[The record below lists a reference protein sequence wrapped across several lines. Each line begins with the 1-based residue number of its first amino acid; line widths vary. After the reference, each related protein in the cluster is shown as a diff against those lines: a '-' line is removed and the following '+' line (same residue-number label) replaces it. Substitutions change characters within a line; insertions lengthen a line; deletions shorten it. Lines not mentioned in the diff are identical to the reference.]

1 MKLGLICSD
10 NTRFILAELFAA
22 RNITIEPQSNVY
34 IVESG
39 CEIPADKIAILFS
52 LANISQ
58 LIELLDRLKVN
69 DDGIDNIVGKSNDD
83 CYAIISY
90 KQVCYFE
97 ARGNSVFCI
106 TAGNEYRVKER
117 LYELEDRLPRNRFI
131 RVGKSFIVNIGN
143 VKEIIPWFG
152 RRLLLRFFNSKNEIE
167 VSKSYVKNV
176 KEFLGM

>member
-10 NTRFILAELFAA
+10 STRIILLELLST
-22 RNITIEPQSNVY
+22 RNITIDAQSNVY

-39 CEIPADKIAILFS
+39 GEIPKDKIAILFS

-58 LIELLDRLKVN
+58 LIELLDRLKV
-69 DDGIDNIVGKSNDD
+69 DDVGIDTIVGRSNDER
-83 CYAIISY
+83 YTVIPY
-90 KQVCYFE
+90 KHVSYFE
-97 ARGNSVFCI
+97 ARDNSVFCI
-106 TAGNEYRVKER
+106 TAENEYRVKER

-152 RRLLLRFFNSKNEIE
+152 RRLLLRFINSKKEVE
-167 VSKSYVKNV
+167 VSKSYVKQV
-176 KEFLGM
+176 KEFLDM